1 MPSPPNPR
9 GRGGRSGPTDGEP
22 ERAGPDAPTLIEHP
36 EPDPHWSTNLSV
48 IVAARI
54 AMSAGR
60 ALAGVVVPIYLA
72 ERGFSAVAL
81 AAYVL
86 AVALVSAVLSTAI
99 GTTAD
104 AVGRRIFLVVL
115 PLITAV
121 AAVVFA
127 VARNPAAL
135 VVAGALGSFGRGSG
149 AGAGAIGPYQPAES
163 AYVTDEVPPAARNR
177 AFGRLASASSLGA
190 TVGSLL
196 ALSAPRHAHGAALA
210 DFRVAFVLIAAASA
224 IAGLLALW
232 LEEAPR
238 PLDGNRSRVRPHWP
252 VRSRWLLYRL
262 WVTNTLNGAAVGM
275 FGPFLTYWLYRRYD
289 VGPATVGVLYAVI
302 NVATIASSLSAAGL
316 ARRWGLVRTVTV
328 VRMAQAVLLVPMV
341 LAPTFLWAG
350 AVYLVRMVV
359 QRIGMPLRQSYG
371 LALADP
377 SERASVAALSNLPSQ
392 VTMAVSPLLTGYL
405 FDEVSLSLPFEIAAA
420 LQLANASSFW
430 LLFRHHPPAEERD
443 DVIEPP
449 PAPVEDP

>member
-1 MPSPPNPR
+1 
-9 GRGGRSGPTDGEP
+9 
-22 ERAGPDAPTLIEHP
+22 
-36 EPDPHWSTNLSV
+36 
-48 IVAARI
+48 
-54 AMSAGR
+54 MSAGR
-60 ALAGVVVPIYLA
+60 ALAGIVVPIYLA
-72 ERGFSAVAL
+72 ESGFSAVAL

-86 AVALVSAVLSTAI
+86 AVALVSAGLSTAI

-115 PLITAV
+115 PLMTAA

-127 VARNPAAL
+127 LVRDPAAL
-135 VVAGALGSFGRGSG
+135 VVAGALGSFGRGAG

-177 AFGRLASASSLGA
+177 AFGRLASASALGA

-210 DFRVAFVLIAAASA
+210 DFRVAFVLIALTSA
-224 IAGLLALW
+224 VAGLAALW
-232 LEEAPR
+232 LDEAPR
-238 PLDGNRSRVRPHWP
+238 PTNGNRSRMRPHWP

-262 WVTNTLNGAAVGM
+262 WVTNSLNGVAVGM

-289 VGPATVGVLYAVI
+289 VGPATVGVLYAII
-302 NVATIASSLSAAGL
+302 NVATIASTLSAAGL

-328 VRMAQAVLLVPMV
+328 VRVAQAVLLVPMV
-341 LAPTFLWAG
+341 LAPTFWWAG
-350 AVYLVRMVV
+350 AVYFVRMVV

-377 SERASVAALSNLPSQ
+377 DERASVAALSNLPSQ
-392 VTMAVSPLLTGYL
+392 VSMAVSPLLTGYL

-420 LQLANASSFW
+420 LQLANAGSFW
-430 LLFRHHPPAEERD
+430 LLFRHHPPSEER
-443 DVIEPP
+443 VEPEPP
-449 PAPVEDP
+449 PPLEDP